1 MGDLLDAVNA
11 LTLPIPVKTITQ
23 KRWKNAF
30 VFDAHGNPVMTVV
43 KSELPPLLDQLEDAV
58 RSSSGG
64 PAGKGALA
72 SERNV
77 LDADALQQAMV
88 IRDRIREWCAITAV
102 SPTGTTTHLLRAW
115 HAVTLSRNLTEAE
128 IDFHVGVLR
137 SWKHFIEAKLD
148 PQREMDLPWAC
159 PVCGADTWWN
169 MGHEYTRPL
178 VVRYRP
184 EGADMVTKARAL
196 CRACE
201 KVWQVRELAYAL
213 EHPESV
219 TESA

>member
-1 MGDLLDAVNA
+1 MGDLLEAVDA

-23 KRWKNAF
+23 KRRDNTF

-58 RSSSGG
+58 TSSSGG

-77 LDADALQQAMV
+77 LDADALEHAQL
-88 IRDRIREWCAITAV
+88 IRDRVQEWCLILDV
-102 SPTGTTTHLLRAW
+102 SPTGTTTHRLRAW
-115 HAVTLSRNLTEAE
+115 HAAALSRNLTEAE
-128 IDFHVGVLR
+128 TGFYVATLR
-137 SWKHFIEAKLD
+137 SWKAFIQGKLD
-148 PQREMDLPWAC
+148 PQREKDLPWAC
-159 PVCGADTWWN
+159 PVCGADTWWS

-178 VVRYRP
+178 VIRYRP
-184 EGADMVTKARAL
+184 EGPDMVERARAL

-201 KVWQVRELAYAL
+201 KVWHVRELAYAL

-219 TESA
+219 ETA